1 LQTDPCDPTK
11 TALVVQGTL
20 GNDTIVFTPGGNTG
34 DISVKLNGASL
45 GTFHPTGRI
54 IAYGL
59 AGDDD
64 IQVAGSIDLSAWLFG
79 GDGNDRL
86 KGGNGP
92 NVLEGGAGDD
102 LLVGGSGRDLM
113 VGGGGADRIIGNGGD
128 DILIGGYTSYDALD
142 AALCAV
148 MAEWT
153 SNHDFATR
161 VANINDQMNSP
172 GFANRLNGNFFLI
185 DAGVGQTV
193 FNDSSKDVMT
203 GSAGSDWFFAGT
215 ADKITDLSAADRAF
229 IFV

>member
-1 LQTDPCDPTK
+1 PTK

-86 KGGNGP
+86 KGGSGP
-92 NVLEGGAGDD
+92 
-102 LLVGGSGRDLM
+102 
-113 VGGGGADRIIGNGGD
+113 
-128 DILIGGYTSYDALD
+128 
-142 AALCAV
+142 
-148 MAEWT
+148 
-153 SNHDFATR
+153 
-161 VANINDQMNSP
+161 
-172 GFANRLNGNFFLI
+172 RLNGNTFLP
-185 DAGVGQTV
+185 AHTTV
-193 FNDSSKDVMT
+193 LDDGIQDVLT
-203 GSAGSDWFFAGT
+203 GSSGQDWFWANYKGT
-215 ADKITDLSAADRAF
+215 GALDKITDLSAAEFANDLDF
-229 IFV
+229 INS